1 MSQTPLADELARI
14 SQEEFYRYMQD
25 FGPLEQKTIDS
36 LSTSTVGASMDA
48 AQKDAV
54 QSRESLERMRSRYGV
69 DVTPAQAQAEA
80 RQNALSGTLGLAT
93 AGNTAAQFDKD
104 NHRQT
109 LAGLLNV
116 GQGIRQQ
123 ALGNFSSAASMEG
136 QRVAANNQ
144 NQAAYAQQKAQ
155 SQAAT
160 YGAVASLGTTAAVM
174 AASGL

>member
-1 MSQTPLADELARI
+1 MSQTPLADALATI
-14 SQEEFYRYMQD
+14 SREEFDRYLQD
-25 FGPLEQKTIDS
+25 FRPLEEKTIGS
-36 LSTSTVGASMDA
+36 LGASTVDASMDA
-48 AQKDAV
+48 ARKDAM
-54 QSRESLERMRSRYGV
+54 QSRASLERMRSRYGV
-69 DVTPAQAQAEA
+69 DVMPAQAAAEA

-104 NHRQT
+104 NRRQT

-136 QRVAANNQ
+136 QRNSANQQ

-155 SQAAT
+155 SRASM
-160 YGAVASLGTTAAVM
+160 YGAVASLGTVAAM
-174 AASGL
+174 AAFGF

>member
-1 MSQTPLADELARI
+1 MSQTPLADTLATI
-14 SQEEFYRYMQD
+14 SREEFDRYLQD
-25 FGPLEQKTIDS
+25 FRPLEQKTIDS
-36 LSTSTVGASMDA
+36 LGASTVGASMDA

-54 QSRESLERMRSRYGV
+54 QSRASLERMRSRYGV
-69 DVTPAQAQAEA
+69 DVTPAQAAAEA

-104 NHRQT
+104 NRRQT

-123 ALGNFSSAASMEG
+123 ALGNFGSAASMEG

-144 NQAAYAQQKAQ
+144 NAAAYAQQKSQ
-155 SQAAT
+155 SRAAT
-160 YGAVASLGTTAAVM
+160 YGAVASLGTTAATM
-174 AASGL
+174 AVLGV